1 MVKVSIIVPVYNT
14 AKYLSMCIESL
25 INQTLKDI
33 EIILINDGS
42 TDESE
47 SIIKKYKDKRIKYI
61 SKKNEGIGK
70 TRNLGIEKTN
80 GEYLAFIDSD
90 DYIESNFCEVM
101 YNKAIK
107 DKCDIVICDY
117 FEDINNELKEI
128 KFASFKDAN
137 LMENPEIINYIN
149 LGPCN
154 KIYKKDLFK
163 NQKNRFVENLKYE
176 DAPFVCRLLLSAKKI
191 GKIDEC
197 LAHYVI
203 HEKSETTTRDERI
216 FDILKITDIIVK
228 DLEKYDYMHEAM
240 INLVVM
246 ILTDYTIQQRYI
258 KSKSSRNK
266 FIDEAFDYLDNL
278 DSKWRRCNYLNEFS
292 YLKRKV
298 KSSKILTKLYCTIY
312 NLLERRNTK

>member
-1 MVKVSIIVPVYNT
+1 MAKVSIIVPVYNT
-14 AKYLSMCIESL
+14 SKYLNGCIKSL
-25 INQTLKDI
+25 LQQTLEDI

-70 TRNLGIEKTN
+70 TRNLGIDTAT
-80 GEYLAFIDSD
+80 GEYLSFIDSD

-107 DKCDIVICDY
+107 DECDIVICDY
-117 FEDINNELKEI
+117 YKDINERLEEV

-137 LMENPEIINYIN
+137 LKENPEIINLIN

-163 NQKNRFVENLKYE
+163 DQNNRFVENLKYE

-240 INLVVM
+240 VNLVVM

-258 KSKSSRNK
+258 YSKKDRNK
-266 FIDEAFDYLDNL
+266 FINMAFEYLDNL
-278 DSKWRRCNYLNEFS
+278 DKKWRCCSYLNNFNYL
-292 YLKRKV
+292 KKKV
-298 KSSKILTKLYCTIY
+298 KSSKILTKFYCAIY
-312 NLLERRNTK
+312 NTLERRNKK

>member
-1 MVKVSIIVPVYNT
+1 MVNVSIIVPVYNT
-14 AKYLSMCIESL
+14 AKYLNKCINSL
-25 INQTLKDI
+25 LNQTLKDI

-61 SKKNEGIGK
+61 SKKNEGRGK
-70 TRNLGIEKTN
+70 TRNLGIDTAT
-80 GEYLAFIDSD
+80 GEYLSFIDSD

-154 KIYKKDLFK
+154 KIYKKELFK
-163 NQKNRFVENLKYE
+163 DKNNRFVENLKYE

-191 GKIDEC
+191 GKINKC

-266 FIDEAFDYLDNL
+266 FIDMAFHYLDKL
-278 DSKWRRCNYLNEFS
+278 DSNWRSCNYLNKFN

>member
-61 SKKNEGIGK
+61 FKKNEGIGK

-90 DYIESNFCEVM
+90 DYIEPNFCEVM

-107 DKCDIVICDY
+107 DECDIVICDY
-117 FEDINNELKEI
+117 YKDINERLEEV
-128 KFASFKDAN
+128 KFASFKDTN
-137 LMENPEIINYIN
+137 LKENPEIINLIN

-240 INLVVM
+240 INLAVM

-258 KSKSSRNK
+258 KNKSSRNK
-266 FIDEAFDYLDNL
+266 FIDMAFRYLDKL
-278 DSKWRRCNYLNEFS
+278 DSNWRSCNYLNEFS

-312 NLLERRNTK
+312 NILERRNTK

>member
-42 TDESE
+42 TDNSE

-61 SKKNEGIGK
+61 SQKNEGIGK

-90 DYIESNFCEVM
+90 DYIEPNFCEVM

-107 DKCDIVICDY
+107 DECDIVICDY
-117 FEDINNELKEI
+117 YKDINERLEEV
-128 KFASFKDAN
+128 KFASFKDTN
-137 LMENPEIINYIN
+137 LKENPEIINLIN

-240 INLVVM
+240 INLAVM

-258 KSKSSRNK
+258 KNKISRNK
-266 FIDEAFDYLDNL
+266 FIDMAFRYLDNL

>member
-61 SKKNEGIGK
+61 FKKNEGIGK

-90 DYIESNFCEVM
+90 DYIEPNFCEVM

-107 DKCDIVICDY
+107 DECDIVICDY
-117 FEDINNELKEI
+117 YKDINERLEEV
-128 KFASFKDAN
+128 KFASFKDTN
-137 LMENPEIINYIN
+137 LKENPEIINLIN

-154 KIYKKDLFK
+154 KIYKKELFK
-163 NQKNRFVENLKYE
+163 DKNNRFIENLKYE

-240 INLVVM
+240 INLAVM

-258 KSKSSRNK
+258 KNKISRNK
-266 FIDEAFDYLDNL
+266 FIDMAFRYLDKL
-278 DSKWRRCNYLNEFS
+278 DSNWRSCNYLNEFS

>member
-61 SKKNEGIGK
+61 FKKNEGIGK

-90 DYIESNFCEVM
+90 DYIEPNFCEVM

-107 DKCDIVICDY
+107 DECDIVICDY
-117 FEDINNELKEI
+117 YKDINERLEEV
-128 KFASFKDAN
+128 KFASFKDTN
-137 LMENPEIINYIN
+137 LKENPEIINLIN

-240 INLVVM
+240 INLAVM

-258 KSKSSRNK
+258 KNKISRNK
-266 FIDEAFDYLDNL
+266 FIDMAFRYLDKL
-278 DSKWRRCNYLNEFS
+278 DSNWRSCNYLNEFS

>member
-61 SKKNEGIGK
+61 FKKNEGIGK

-90 DYIESNFCEVM
+90 DYIEPNFCEVM

-107 DKCDIVICDY
+107 DECDIVICDY
-117 FEDINNELKEI
+117 YKDINERLEEV
-128 KFASFKDAN
+128 KFASFKDTN
-137 LMENPEIINYIN
+137 LKENPEIINLIN

-154 KIYKKDLFK
+154 KIYKKELFK
-163 NQKNRFVENLKYE
+163 DKNNRFIENLKYE

-240 INLVVM
+240 INLAVM

-258 KSKSSRNK
+258 KNKISRNK
-266 FIDEAFDYLDNL
+266 FIDMAFRYLDKL
-278 DSKWRRCNYLNEFS
+278 DSNWRSCNYLNEFS

-312 NLLERRNTK
+312 NILERRNTK

>member
-1 MVKVSIIVPVYNT
+1 MVKVSIIVPVYNS

-70 TRNLGIEKTN
+70 TRNLGIEIAS

-154 KIYKKDLFK
+154 KIYKKELFK
-163 NQKNRFVENLKYE
+163 DKNNRFIENLKYE

-191 GKIDEC
+191 GKINKC

-266 FIDEAFDYLDNL
+266 FIDMAFHYLDNL
-278 DSKWRRCNYLNEFS
+278 DSKWRRCNYLNKFN

>member
-61 SKKNEGIGK
+61 FKKNEGIGK

-90 DYIESNFCEVM
+90 DYIEPNFCEVM

-107 DKCDIVICDY
+107 DECDIVICDY
-117 FEDINNELKEI
+117 YKDINERLEEV
-128 KFASFKDAN
+128 KFASFKDTN
-137 LMENPEIINYIN
+137 LKENPEIINLIN

-154 KIYKKDLFK
+154 KIYKKELFK
-163 NQKNRFVENLKYE
+163 DKNNRFIENLKYE

-191 GKIDEC
+191 GKINKC

-258 KSKSSRNK
+258 NNKNIRNK
-266 FIDEAFDYLDNL
+266 FIDEAFDYLDKL
-278 DSKWRRCNYLNEFS
+278 DSNWRSCNYLNEFS

-312 NLLERRNTK
+312 NILERRNTK

>member
-61 SKKNEGIGK
+61 FKKNEGIGK

-90 DYIESNFCEVM
+90 DYIEPNFCEVM

-107 DKCDIVICDY
+107 DECDIVICDY
-117 FEDINNELKEI
+117 YKDINERLEEV
-128 KFASFKDAN
+128 KFASFKDTN
-137 LMENPEIINYIN
+137 LKENPEIINLIN

-240 INLVVM
+240 INLAVM

-258 KSKSSRNK
+258 KNKISRNK
-266 FIDEAFDYLDNL
+266 FIDMAFRYLDKL
-278 DSKWRRCNYLNEFS
+278 DSNWRSCNYLNEFS

-312 NLLERRNTK
+312 NILERRNTK

>member
-1 MVKVSIIVPVYNT
+1 MAKVSIIVPVYNT
-14 AKYLSMCIESL
+14 SKYLNGCIKSL
-25 INQTLKDI
+25 LQQTLEDI

-61 SKKNEGIGK
+61 SKKNKGIGK
-70 TRNLGIEKTN
+70 TRNLGIDTAT
-80 GEYLAFIDSD
+80 GEYLSFIDSD
-90 DYIESNFCEVM
+90 DYIEPNFCEVM

-107 DKCDIVICDY
+107 DECNIVICDY
-117 FEDINNELKEI
+117 YKDINERLEEV
-128 KFASFKDAN
+128 KFASFKDTN
-137 LMENPEIINYIN
+137 LKENPEIINLIN

-240 INLVVM
+240 INLAVM

-258 KSKSSRNK
+258 KNKISRNK
-266 FIDEAFDYLDNL
+266 FIDMAFRYLDNL

>member
-14 AKYLSMCIESL
+14 AKYLNKCINSL
-25 INQTLKDI
+25 LNQTLKEI

-42 TDESE
+42 TDNCE

-70 TRNLGIEKTN
+70 TRNLGIEIAS

-128 KFASFKDAN
+128 KFASFKDTN

-154 KIYKKDLFK
+154 KIYKKELFK
-163 NQKNRFVENLKYE
+163 DKNNRFIENLKYE

-191 GKIDEC
+191 GKINKC

-228 DLEKYDYMHEAM
+228 DLEKYFLA
-240 INLVVM
+240 
-246 ILTDYTIQQRYI
+246 
-258 KSKSSRNK
+258 SSQGQAPGFSPKN
-266 FIDEAFDYLDNL
+266 FITSIFLFFRSLFNNISAIF
-278 DSKWRRCNYLNEFS
+278 CFC
-292 YLKRKV
+292 
-298 KSSKILTKLYCTIY
+298 I
-312 NLLERRNTK
+312 